1 MKEQKWKCIDGDCLF
16 EDENGNQFYSSP
28 EDNWFGTCI
37 FLWTVASLTPFL
49 MALAFKLGG
58 M

>member
-1 MKEQKWKCIDGDCLF
+1 MNEYKWKSVDGDCLF

-28 EDNWFGTCI
+28 EQDLRPI
-37 FLWTVASLTPFL
+37 FMLLGFASIALPFL

-58 M
+58 L